1 MLGPLSHFFAV
12 TAPVANANSLSRG
25 LVEALAILGR
35 AAAAVEPRDGA
46 FDNPSL
52 GPDRKAICD
61 IGALD
66 DLHVDL
72 PEDFAKGRLN
82 RALNP
87 QTPPSTT
94 GKFRTIVLIALPQT
108 GRRSFDNREESWR
121 REPTAQTRGLPANPT
136 LTIRGSPQPSGRYP
150 VASAE
155 PRRSGQGA
163 SAPKRTRG
171 RLAKLEQFAVDAWRA
186 PKRIALFV

>member
-12 TAPVANANSLSRG
+12 TPPVANANSLSRG

-52 GPDRKAICD
+52 GPDRKALCD

-108 GRRSFDNREESWR
+108 GRRSSITGKKADEESLPRERGAYRPAR
-121 REPTAQTRGLPANPT
+121 RSPSGA
-136 LTIRGSPQPSGRYP
+136 PQPGGRYP
-150 VASAE
+150 VASVE
-155 PRRSGQGA
+155 PWRSGRRSLSPQANPQKGWPIGCNY
-163 SAPKRTRG
+163 G
-171 RLAKLEQFAVDAWRA
+171 RLHVTKHGELR
-186 PKRIALFV
+186 